1 MRAVILAGGK
11 GTRLLPYT
19 TLIPKPLVPLGGKY
33 SILEVVI
40 MQLSKC
46 GFTHVTLAVNHLSNL
61 ITAYFGDGS
70 RWGVHIDYSNEDREL
85 STIGPLTLIRD
96 LPEDFLV
103 MNGDILCDLDYGD
116 FLRRHIADG
125 QSVSVSAYR
134 RSVPIDFG
142 VLEYDAEG
150 RLTDFREKPVFSFDV
165 SMGIYCM
172 NRRVIQ
178 ELPPGEPYGF
188 DRLMRDSLA
197 RGRPVAI
204 RPFNG
209 FWLDIGRADD
219 YESANEN
226 FSSLARKLGLPL

>member
-33 SILEVVI
+33 AILEVVV
-40 MQLSKC
+40 MQLAQC
-46 GFTHVTLAVNHLSNL
+46 GFTHITMAVNHLSNL
-61 ITAYFGDGS
+61 IMAYFGDGS
-70 RWGVHIDYSNEDREL
+70 RWGIHIDYSCEDRAL

-96 LPEDFLV
+96 LPDDFLV
-103 MNGDILCDLDYGD
+103 MNGDILCDLDYGG
-116 FLRRHIADG
+116 FLRQHVQGG

-134 RSVPIDFG
+134 RTVPIDFG
-142 VLEYDAEG
+142 VLEFDGEG
-150 RLTDFREKPVFSFDV
+150 RLADFREKPVFSFDV

-178 ELPPGEPYGF
+178 ALPKGEPYGF
-188 DRLMRDSLA
+188 DRLMRDSLSCDQN
-197 RGRPVAI
+197 VAI
-204 RPFNG
+204 CPFSG

-219 YESANEN
+219 YESANAN
-226 FSSLARKLGLPL
+226 FSSLAEKLGLPL